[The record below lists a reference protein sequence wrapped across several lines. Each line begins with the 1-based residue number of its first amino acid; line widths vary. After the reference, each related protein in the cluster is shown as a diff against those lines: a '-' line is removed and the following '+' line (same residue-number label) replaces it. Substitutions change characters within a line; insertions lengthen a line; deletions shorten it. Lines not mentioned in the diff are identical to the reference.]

1 MINRKEHYDRFRG
14 GKVRFDQEV
23 RFYNIRH
30 QVYLSVR
37 KVKVGRN
44 KFRCV
49 LATEKN

>member
-44 KFRCV
+44 KFRCL